1 VNFSDKFLVT
11 FCTIGSQTSGFF
23 ALTASSILK
32 IVLFAMNFTTFISL
46 AMIAMT
52 VSAFVSPPPST
63 FHTQTPSGSTL
74 RAVPVSVKSVT
85 AATTAALAVG
95 VTAKKFLDKGSRK
108 YTEDSVATEYD
119 AWTQDG
125 ILEYYW
131 GEHIHLGYYNSEE
144 MAAGYKK
151 KNFIEAKYDFTR
163 EMMSFGGMD
172 KELIGQDNLKVLDV
186 GCGVGGT
193 SRFIAKQLTG
203 KNTEVRG

>member
-1 VNFSDKFLVT
+1 MHDWLAN
-11 FCTIGSQTSGFF
+11 IGFF
-23 ALTASSILK
+23 RSNCFIYTKNCPFRDEFYNFYFFGNDCHDRVSFCIPSSVNIPYSNPEWL
-32 IVLFAMNFTTFISL
+32 N
-46 AMIAMT
+46 
-52 VSAFVSPPPST
+52 PSC
-63 FHTQTPSGSTL
+63 L
-74 RAVPVSVKSVT
+74 PVSVKSVT